1 MIGVVTDPERIE
13 RIERIDDPDDPRV
26 RDYLHL
32 TDAAASR
39 RGDVFIVEGRVA
51 LERVVAS
58 ALDVES
64 LLITPQRA
72 EQLGEVFGALPRDV
86 PIYVADRD
94 VIARTAGYDVHR
106 GILAAGRRPAALG
119 VDALLSASTRVVAT
133 EATSDH
139 ENLGSIF
146 RNAAG
151 LGLDGVVLD
160 ARTADPLYR
169 RCVRVSL
176 GWAAVLPHARVATIG
191 SSSAQFA
198 AAGFTTIALCP
209 HVGDP
214 VDHAAAAGT
223 FDGRIALLLG
233 AEGPG
238 LDDDTIDAADAV
250 VRIPMAGAADSLNV
264 ATAFAVVAA
273 FAAARRNWS

>member
-1 MIGVVTDPERIE
+1 MIGGMSQPDRT
-13 RIERIDDPDDPRV
+13 ERIDDPDDPRV

-72 EQLGEVFGALPRDV
+72 EQLDEVFGALPEDV

-106 GILAAGRRPAALG
+106 GILAVGRRPASLA
-119 VDALLSASTRVVAT
+119 VEELLASSTRVVAT

-151 LGLDGVVLD
+151 LGLDGVLLD
-160 ARTADPLYR
+160 GRTADPLYR

-176 GWAAVLPHARVATIG
+176 GWSAVLPHARAT
-191 SSSAQFA
+191 SLAETSTAFTT
-198 AAGFTTIALCP
+198 AGFRTVALCP
-209 HVGDP
+209 HHGDP
-214 VDHAAAAGT
+214 VDVAAAAGT
-223 FDGRIALLLG
+223 FDGRVALLLG

-238 LDDDTIDAADAV
+238 LDEDTIASADAV

-273 FAAARRNWS
+273 FAAARRGWN